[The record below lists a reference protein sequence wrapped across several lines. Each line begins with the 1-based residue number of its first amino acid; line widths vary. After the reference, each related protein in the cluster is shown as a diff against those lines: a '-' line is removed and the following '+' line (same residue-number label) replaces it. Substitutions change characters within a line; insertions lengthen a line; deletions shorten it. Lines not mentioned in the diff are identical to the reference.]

1 MAPQTEELGMQLQK
15 EKASSQHLETLN
27 EELEEDL
34 EQWFNI
40 IHTLRAHRAAQ
51 VGPPERM
58 PPLAPCLPE
67 GVSRAT
73 AVSWSLISDSWV
85 TSSLA

>member
-1 MAPQTEELGMQLQK
+1 MQLQK

-27 EELEEDL
+27 EELEGDL

-51 VGPPERM
+51 EGPPERM
-58 PPLAPCLPE
+58 PPGALPAR
-67 GVSRAT
+67 GSVQGHSR
-73 AVSWSLISDSWV
+73 VLVIDQ
-85 TSSLA
+85 